1 MLNSGVVVVVG
12 GGVWVWVWGW
22 GWGWGWGWDGA
33 WVWGVEVD
41 AINDTVAGLF
51 SFFMHLVVVICSSI
65 SHMIARLLVV
75 SSVFEAVEDVVFEK
89 QFCS

>member
-1 MLNSGVVVVVG
+1 MKSLVVVVVVVVVVV
-12 GGVWVWVWGW
+12 GVWVWVWV
-22 GWGWGWGWDGA
+22 WGWDGA

-75 SSVFEAVEDVVFEK
+75 SSVFEAVEDVVFGK